1 MSLKSPEKRDCVDTL
16 VLIFTLITINKFTNI
31 NRNTNR
37 KITSVYCDD
46 FYRYNFSSLYSS
58 IITDKNIMTEGMI
71 EDITL
76 EFKRANR
83 MLM

>member
-31 NRNTNR
+31 NRNTNK

-58 IITDKNIMTEGMI
+58 KITDKNIMTEGMI

-83 MLM
+83 MVM